1 MDIITIVIIAL
12 LVVIAGLGILLYK
25 TVTRRN
31 QTALVMAE
39 IVRDLAKQNAEHT
52 APVESKTTAETPKTI
67 QQ

>member
-1 MDIITIVIIAL
+1 MNIITIVIIAL
-12 LVVIAGLGILLYK
+12 LAIIAGLGILLYK

-52 APVESKTTAETPKTI
+52 APAEKPKENENTKSI

>member
-31 QTALVMAE
+31 QTTIVMAE
-39 IVRDLAKQNAEHT
+39 IVRDLAKQNAERT
-52 APVESKTTAETPKTI
+52 ASAESKTTAETPKTI

>member
-52 APVESKTTAETPKTI
+52 APLEKPQENDNTQSI

>member
-12 LVVIAGLGILLYK
+12 LAVIAGLGILLYK

-31 QTALVMAE
+31 QTTIVMAE
-39 IVRDLAKQNAEHT
+39 IVRDLAKQNAEHST
-52 APVESKTTAETPKTI
+52 SKESQTTEETTKTI

>member
-25 TVTRRN
+25 TVTR
-31 QTALVMAE
+31 
-39 IVRDLAKQNAEHT
+39 NAEHT
-52 APVESKTTAETPKTI
+52 APVEKPKENENTKSI

>member
-12 LVVIAGLGILLYK
+12 LAVIAGLGILLYK

-31 QTALVMAE
+31 QTTIVMAE
-39 IVRDLAKQNAEHT
+39 IVRDLAKQNAEHST
-52 APVESKTTAETPKTI
+52 SEESQTTEETTKTI

>member
-1 MDIITIVIIAL
+1 MDIITIIIIAL

-39 IVRDLAKQNAEHT
+39 IVRDLAKQNADKAST
-52 APVESKTTAETPKTI
+52 ESKPKQELEPTATDN
-67 QQ
+67 